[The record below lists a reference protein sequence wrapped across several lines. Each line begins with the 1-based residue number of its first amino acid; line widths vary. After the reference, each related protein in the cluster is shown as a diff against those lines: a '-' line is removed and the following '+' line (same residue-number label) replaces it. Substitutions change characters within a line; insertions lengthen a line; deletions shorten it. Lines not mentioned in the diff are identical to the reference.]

1 MNSSLFRSPSDV
13 YFAAQPA
20 KECASILLGKGE
32 SFFNILRSNHYL
44 EKLQNM
50 WRALTGSAR

>member
-1 MNSSLFRSPSDV
+1 MSYNPFLGPSDQ

-20 KECASILLGKGE
+20 DKAAAIILGKGE
-32 SFFNILRSNHYL
+32 SYFNILRSNHYL

-50 WRALTGSAR
+50 WRALTVSAL